1 MNPKKDVMKKNDIPL
16 IIPSNIPRIY
26 ATGVLGGFNACDFR
40 LLLFSDEPL
49 EQDEILLP
57 QDLNV
62 MREVQAEVILSPL
75 AATKTAKW
83 LMKYVEEFEKK
94 IGPIPEPQLTDGKD
108 SG

>member
-1 MNPKKDVMKKNDIPL
+1 MEKNDIPL
-16 IIPSNIPRIY
+16 IIPSNIPRVY
-26 ATGVLGGFNACDFR
+26 ANGVIGGFNNCDFR

-75 AATKTAKW
+75 AAKKISKW
-83 LMKYVEEFEKK
+83 LTKYVEEFEKK
-94 IGPIPEPQLTDGKD
+94 IGHIPEPQLNDGD
-108 SG
+108 

>member
-1 MNPKKDVMKKNDIPL
+1 MNQEKNVMEKNDIPL
-16 IIPSNIPRIY
+16 IIPSNIPRVY
-26 ATGVLGGFNACDFR
+26 ANGVIGGFNNCDFR

-75 AATKTAKW
+75 AAKKISKW
-83 LMKYVEEFEKK
+83 LTKYVEEFEKK
-94 IGPIPEPQLTDGKD
+94 IGHIPEPQLNDGD
-108 SG
+108 

>member
-1 MNPKKDVMKKNDIPL
+1 MNQEKNIMEKNDIPL
-16 IIPSNIPRIY
+16 IIPSNIPRVY
-26 ATGVLGGFNACDFR
+26 ANGVLGGFNNCDFR

-75 AATKTAKW
+75 AAKKISKW
-83 LMKYVEEFEKK
+83 LTKYVEEFEKK
-94 IGPIPEPQLTDGKD
+94 IGHIPEPQLNDGD
-108 SG
+108 